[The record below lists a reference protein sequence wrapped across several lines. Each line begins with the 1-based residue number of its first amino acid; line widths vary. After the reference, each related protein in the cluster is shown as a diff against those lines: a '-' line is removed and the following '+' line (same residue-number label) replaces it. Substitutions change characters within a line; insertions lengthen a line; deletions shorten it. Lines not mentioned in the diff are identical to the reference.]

1 MRSFFLGRGG
11 GGVYIKFLSFKEIFF
26 VNLHDLI
33 LFRREED
40 NAHIEKWNRL
50 TASYEQLRVQKEKLI
65 GDDDSL
71 EKSSKLLKAKFDA
84 NLGRKVELSAKSR
97 ELEKMAATIR

>member
-1 MRSFFLGRGG
+1 M
-11 GGVYIKFLSFKEIFF
+11 
-26 VNLHDLI
+26 

-50 TASYEQLRVQKEKLI
+50 TAGYDQLRVQKEKLI
-65 GDDDSL
+65 VEDDGL

-84 NLGRKVELSAKSR
+84 NLGRKVELSARSR